1 MQQSNYLGNLVD
13 KISLISSNEKLD
25 KISRITNFARRKGQ
39 FI

>member
-25 KISRITNFARRKGQ
+25 KISFTE
-39 FI
+39 